1 MPILHWIGKDK
12 VLNHHLIVPT
22 KTLKA
27 SPSPSEGGELKCVTS
42 KGEEPKW
49 IPSEVGH
56 SCSSKGRAY
65 SSSPPLEGLGEAS
78 LLQSPFFQKWFYR
91 RILPTE
97 FPVNVHSLSSTR
109 FGKQFPES
117 GSQFRIE

>member
-56 SCSSKGRAY
+56 SCSSKGSAY
-65 SSSPPLEGLGEAS
+65 SSSPPKSIAANTSKPHKLHL
-78 LLQSPFFQKWFYR
+78 YR
-91 RILPTE
+91 PT
-97 FPVNVHSLSSTR
+97 L
-109 FGKQFPES
+109 
-117 GSQFRIE
+117 